1 VHLVLLTT
9 NEPGRDP
16 ELAELEDRVRVDA
29 QRAMIR
35 EETEAAITDIVGSY
49 DVRVV
54 YEREDAAESETESAV
69 NR

>member
-1 VHLVLLTT
+1 
-9 NEPGRDP
+9 
-16 ELAELEDRVRVDA
+16 VREDA

-54 YEREDAAESETESAV
+54 YERGNAAEADGPV

>member
-1 VHLVLLTT
+1 MLTT

-16 ELAELEDRVRVDA
+16 ELSELEGRVREDA
-29 QRAMIR
+29 RRSMIR

-54 YEREDAAESETESAV
+54 YEREDAAEPAAESAV